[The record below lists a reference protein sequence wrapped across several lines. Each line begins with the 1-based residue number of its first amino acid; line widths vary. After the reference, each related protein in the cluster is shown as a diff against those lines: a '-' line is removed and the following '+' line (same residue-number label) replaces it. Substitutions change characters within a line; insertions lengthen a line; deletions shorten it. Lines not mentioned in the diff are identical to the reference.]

1 MNHAE
6 AAEVIKSTISMESVA
21 GMVGCRVGRSGF
33 MVCPFH
39 GDHDASLKI
48 YGLKDGHSGW
58 HCFGCNRGGSVIDFV
73 MEFESC
79 GFQKAVRIINDQMG
93 LGLLTVENMFQQDR
107 RQKTQRQMDDIRR
120 AMDAIID
127 KKAEFIHRD
136 QVFLTKWLMHIEDKP
151 VPDRTADEWV
161 RIQLILEDMQY
172 NDYLLDRLEE
182 MRREVSEWRS
192 KARSG

>member
-1 MNHAE
+1 
-6 AAEVIKSTISMESVA
+6 
-21 GMVGCRVGRSGF
+21 
-33 MVCPFH
+33 
-39 GDHDASLKI
+39 
-48 YGLKDGHSGW
+48 
-58 HCFGCNRGGSVIDFV
+58 VIDFV

-127 KKAEFIHRD
+127 KKTEFIHRD